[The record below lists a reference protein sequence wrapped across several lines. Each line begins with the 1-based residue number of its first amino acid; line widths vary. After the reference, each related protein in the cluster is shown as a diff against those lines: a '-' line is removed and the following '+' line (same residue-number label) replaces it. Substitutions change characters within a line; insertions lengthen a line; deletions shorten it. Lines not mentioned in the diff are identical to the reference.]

1 MPGLT
6 RRALLQLGGAAATHA
21 LWPTGAWSAD
31 AAGPVF
37 RPADYA
43 DVTLLDGPLLEQ
55 FRAQHAALLA
65 MDERALIKPFREAA
79 GLRAEGPDLGGW
91 YNADRSFN
99 PPEDMHGYIP
109 GHTYGQYVSSLARA
123 FAITGDQ
130 ATRDKVSRLV
140 GALGEST
147 SARFYAGYPLPAYT
161 FDKVNIGLID
171 AHALAQTP
179 GALAVLDGQL
189 QAALPSLPEKALTR
203 EEMSARP
210 HPNPAHTWD
219 ESYTL
224 PENLYLAWRRGAGER
239 YRLLATRFLHDEP
252 YFLPLARG
260 ENVLPGKHA
269 YSHLNALCSA
279 MQAYLGAGDRRHL
292 QAARNGFDF
301 VIAQSYA
308 TGGWGPGERFIR
320 PGSGAL
326 GESLQSTHESFET
339 PCGAYGHFKLAR
351 YLLSVS
357 GESRYG
363 DSMERVLYNTVLGSL
378 PMQADGTSFYYADY
392 NANGS
397 KTYSDLKCPCCSG
410 TLGQITADYGI
421 SAYLRHARGPVVNL
435 YVPSSYRWAQGGQP
449 ASLRLTTAY
458 PLDSGVTLEVRVARA
473 STFSVF
479 LRIPAWAGAG
489 TRVAVNGRPQTR
501 PEPGSFMELRRSWR
515 DGDRIEL
522 EIDRPLD
529 LQAVDAEHPK
539 LLAVVQGPLALFAT
553 GDRFLGFT
561 REELRGV
568 RQSAAAS
575 GTWEVATRDGRQA
588 FRPYYLVGRET
599 TRLYHAVPA

>member
-1 MPGLT
+1 MLGLT
-6 RRALLQLGGAAATHA
+6 DARAFATRRCGGRERLLPRPAR
-21 LWPTGAWSAD
+21 SAD
-31 AAGPVF
+31 AIVTVL
-37 RPADYA
+37 RPAAYA
-43 DVTLLDGPLLEQ
+43 EVTLLDGPLLEQ
-55 FRAQHAALLA
+55 FRAQHATLMA

-79 GLRAEGPDLGGW
+79 GLTADGPDLGGW
-91 YNADRSFN
+91 YNADRSFS

-123 FAITGDQ
+123 FAVTGDP

-140 GALGEST
+140 LALGQST

-171 AHALAQTP
+171 AHAFAQQDR
-179 GALAVLDGQL
+179 ALQVLDGQL
-189 QAALPSLPEKALTR
+189 EAALPSLPEKALTR
-203 EEMSARP
+203 DEMSARP
-210 HPNPAHTWD
+210 HPNPAFTWD

-260 ENVLPGKHA
+260 ENVLPGQHA

-279 MQAYLGAGDRRHL
+279 MQAYLVAGDHRHL

-301 VIAQSYA
+301 VLAQSYA

-326 GESLQSTHESFET
+326 GDSLQSSHESFET

-392 NANGS
+392 NANGT
-397 KTYSDLKCPCCSG
+397 KTYYDLKCPCCSG

-421 SAYLRHARGPVVNL
+421 SAYLMHARGPVVNL
-435 YVPSSYRWAQGGQP
+435 YVPSRYRWQQGAQQ
-449 ASLRLTTAY
+449 ASLQTTT
-458 PLDSGVTLEVRVARA
+458 P
-473 STFSVF
+473 
-479 LRIPAWAGAG
+479 
-489 TRVAVNGRPQTR
+489 TR
-501 PEPGSFMELRRSWR
+501 S
-515 DGDRIEL
+515 
-522 EIDRPLD
+522 
-529 LQAVDAEHPK
+529 K
-539 LLAVVQGPLALFAT
+539 
-553 GDRFLGFT
+553 
-561 REELRGV
+561 
-568 RQSAAAS
+568 
-575 GTWEVATRDGRQA
+575 
-588 FRPYYLVGRET
+588 
-599 TRLYHAVPA
+599 VP